1 MFNEMEP
8 IVHDKHATM
17 TPDERLLLSVAA
29 KNYISQD
36 RRTHRTISVIKTYGQ
51 YQKHF
56 ELLEEYGAK
65 VATRL
70 VTKCLRVID
79 LIDQK
84 VLEVDKNNED
94 IEADV
99 FVQFH
104 QMKAD
109 FYRYICECCAEEK

>member
-1 MFNEMEP
+1 
-8 IVHDKHATM
+8 
-17 TPDERLLLSVAA
+17 
-29 KNYISQD
+29 
-36 RRTHRTISVIKTYGQ
+36 
-51 YQKHF
+51 
-56 ELLEEYGAK
+56 LEEYGAK

-70 VTKCLRVID
+70 ITKCLRIID

-109 FYRYICECCAEEK
+109 FYRYICECCSEEK